1 MNNLQSNTDDLI
13 LLDDIYSEFAD
24 DIDSIPMI
32 LAEEDIEPTEIDSLE
47 YINNLDYLKI
57 KNTIYLKRNSQEIII
72 SDKRKSSNL
81 IQYEPTSNDTSYFL
95 NIIYELNS
103 AQEELIHKNN
113 QLIEENNLLKNIIE
127 NNNK

>member
-1 MNNLQSNTDDLI
+1 MNNLQTNTDDFI

-81 IQYEPTSNDTSYFL
+81 IQYEPSSNDTSYFL

-103 AQEELIHKNN
+103 AQEELMHENN
-113 QLIEENNLLKNIIE
+113 QLIEENNLLKSIIE

>member
-1 MNNLQSNTDDLI
+1 MNNLKTNTDDLI

-24 DIDSIPMI
+24 DIDSLPMI
-32 LAEEDIEPTEIDSLE
+32 LAEEGIEPTEIDSLE

-57 KNTIYLKRNSQEIII
+57 KHTLYIKRNSKEIII

-103 AQEELIHKNN
+103 AQEELMHENN
-113 QLIEENNLLKNIIE
+113 QLKEENNLLKNIL
-127 NNNK
+127 NKSNK